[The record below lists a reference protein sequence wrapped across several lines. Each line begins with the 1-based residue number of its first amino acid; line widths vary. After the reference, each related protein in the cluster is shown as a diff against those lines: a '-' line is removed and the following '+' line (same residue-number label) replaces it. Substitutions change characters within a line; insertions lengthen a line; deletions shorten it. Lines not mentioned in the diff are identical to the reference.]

1 MCIRGGFFLL
11 LMRNIILVFFG
22 LILFSIEVK
31 SQKFSYVYNTNYSG
45 CYTLGK
51 IELIPI
57 DSTRQL
63 IYRMISNDCNYPVR
77 DPQDSPIFDSLPPCE
92 YTIRAYDQ
100 FGDSVTRA
108 IKVGLQI
115 KTNFTLRCDSLVR
128 GDHLISFHKFYNYND
143 SSGEYST
150 GPGNPPYMIKV
161 KENGIVSGEFVF
173 PGDDSILSIKYNNDP
188 LIQKEFFIYDG
199 CGDSSSA
206 KTPALEDNVQLLVE
220 RTCDQTYSVY
230 PTLIN
235 SNFNQPIKGF
245 NYTWYQN
252 DKVVSDSFNVK
263 LSQFDPS
270 DRLRMVMKSGDCI
283 VEADEVISIDTSLTI
298 LTIEL
303 RSLKQA
309 FCSADSVVLNTI
321 ITSSGP
327 FVLDWNTGSTADSIL
342 VKDSG
347 VYTVII
353 QNYQGCA
360 DTASIQIQQSN
371 PVFSNTLVTQNLCFA
386 ESNGKIDLS
395 VSGGLAPYTFNWNDR
410 SGDEDRTGLPNGNY
424 SVRVVDSVGC
434 EISAVFNINS
444 PPPLLLTLSAYAAD
458 CIPARNG
465 RVIASASGGT
475 PPYRYE
481 WNNGLTV
488 AQVDTLS
495 PGLYTVK
502 LLDNNQCSSTFSFRI
517 DDLNPLRRSHQ
528 DTICDQTFLKV
539 GNSTYTVSGRYTD
552 SLKTNKGCDSIITT
566 FLTVNAPVDFTLKTK
581 DPTCTDFTDG
591 KVQINDIKGNA
602 PFLITL
608 NDKVISGT
616 QVSPITPG
624 NYVVK
629 IKDRFNCV
637 REKGLAISNPPVIHL
652 NLGRD
657 TIIPFGDSLT
667 ILPMSNLLPKDI
679 KQITWQTSP
688 MQNNC
693 VDCNAI
699 YIYKPTDDHTLK
711 ATIESI
717 TGCKVSDEI
726 LVQVNHEFKV
736 FVPNIFMPGNATNPQ
751 NQLLTVHGGKLV
763 EKINFFRIFNRY
775 GDLVFEGRDFLP
787 NDTSIA
793 WDGRFKGQDAAQ
805 GVYVY
810 AAEVVFVDGRA
821 KVLKG
826 DVTLMR

>member
-1 MCIRGGFFLL
+1 
-11 LMRNIILVFFG
+11 
-22 LILFSIEVK
+22 
-31 SQKFSYVYNTNYSG
+31 
-45 CYTLGK
+45 
-51 IELIPI
+51 
-57 DSTRQL
+57 
-63 IYRMISNDCNYPVR
+63 
-77 DPQDSPIFDSLPPCE
+77 
-92 YTIRAYDQ
+92 
-100 FGDSVTRA
+100 
-108 IKVGLQI
+108 
-115 KTNFTLRCDSLVR
+115 
-128 GDHLISFHKFYNYND
+128 
-143 SSGEYST
+143 
-150 GPGNPPYMIKV
+150 GNPPYTIKL
-161 KENGIVSGEFVF
+161 KENGIVTKEVLF
-173 PGDDSILSIKYNNDP
+173 PNDDSILSFKYFNDP
-188 LIQKEFFIYDG
+188 LVPKEFFIYDA
-199 CGDSSSA
+199 CGDSASQKFLGSQG
-206 KTPALEDNVQLLVE
+206 KVQLLVE
-220 RTCDQTYSVY
+220 KACDQTYSVRS
-230 PTLIN
+230 TLNN
-235 SNFNQPIKGF
+235 SNFDQPIKGF

-252 DKVVSDSFNVK
+252 DKIVSDSFNVK

-270 DRLRMVMKSGDCI
+270 DRLRMVMQSGDCI
-283 VEADEVISIDTSLTI
+283 VEADEVISIDTTVTTLN
-298 LTIEL
+298 IEL
-303 RSLKQA
+303 RSVKQV
-309 FCSADSVVLNTI
+309 FCGAVSVVLNTVI
-321 ITSSGP
+321 NSSGP
-327 FVLDWNTGSTADSIL
+327 FVLDWNTGATTDSIL

-360 DTASIQIQQSN
+360 DTASIQILQSN
-371 PVFSNTLVTQNLCFA
+371 PVFTNTLVTQNLCFA
-386 ESNGKIDLS
+386 EANGKLDLS
-395 VSGGLAPYTFNWNDR
+395 VSGGLSPYTFIWNDR

-444 PPPLLLTLSAYAAD
+444 PPPLLLTLSAHAAD
-458 CIPARNG
+458 CIPAHNG
-465 RVIASASGGT
+465 KVIASASGGI

-481 WNNGLTV
+481 WNNGLMV
-488 AQVDTLS
+488 AEVDTLS
-495 PGLYTVK
+495 PGFYTVK
-502 LLDNNQCSSTFSFRI
+502 LLDINQCSSMFSFRI

-528 DTICDQTFLKV
+528 DTICDQAFLKV

-552 SLKTNKGCDSIITT
+552 SLKTSKGCDSIITT
-566 FLTVNAPVDFTLKTK
+566 FLTVNLPVDFILKTK

-591 KVQINDIKGNA
+591 NLQINDIKGSA

-616 QVSPITPG
+616 QVSPIAPG

-637 REKGLAISNPPVIHL
+637 LEKGLAISNPPAIHL

-657 TIIPFGDSLT
+657 TIIPFGDTLT
-667 ILPMSNLLPKDI
+667 ILPVSNLLAKDI

-693 VDCNAI
+693 VDCNAV

-751 NQLLTVHGGKLV
+751 NQFLTVHGGRLV

-810 AAEVVFVDGRA
+810 AAEVVFADGRA
-821 KVLKG
+821 KILKG